1 MTLPKPKK
9 IDVEKYVGGLSRLRT
24 IDNPIKLSANESA
37 LGPSPKAIRALEK
50 DKDKIYKYPESDSKY
65 LRLNISKKFNIDPV
79 RIICGAGSD
88 QIFDLT
94 CQLFLESGDEVI
106 VTEFGFIMHRIYA
119 SLYKAKVMLAKE
131 KDFKASVD
139 EILEKVTS
147 KTKIVFIANP
157 NNPTGTYLNKS
168 EMLNLRQKLRND
180 ILLVVDDAYF
190 EYLGNKDDYASGLE
204 LFKNEENVLI
214 TRTFSKIYGLAG
226 LRLGWGYSSK
236 EIIDSMYQIKPPFN
250 VNRAALTAGVEA
262 INDNEWTQKAIDHNT
277 LWSKKIFSILNQCG
291 IKTNEPTANFFL
303 MNFKGL
309 KINSDEV
316 FEKLANKR
324 LILRKMTQYKMSNA
338 LRLTIG
344 NDHANEHFIE
354 SIRSILN

>member
-1 MTLPKPKK
+1 MILPKPKN
-9 IDVEKYVGGLSRLRT
+9 ITVERYVGGLSKFKK

-37 LGPSPKAIRALEK
+37 LGASPKAIKALEQ
-50 DKDKIYKYPESDSKY
+50 DKDKIFSYPESDSNS
-65 LRLNISKKFNIDPV
+65 LRDAISKKFNIKSE

-94 CQLFLESGDEVI
+94 CKLFLEPGDEVV

-119 SLYKAKVMLAKE
+119 TIHGAKILFAKE
-131 KDFKASVD
+131 KNYKASVD
-139 EILEKVTS
+139 EILSTVNN

-157 NNPTGTYLNKS
+157 NNPTGTYLSKK
-168 EMLNLRQKLRND
+168 EILDLRKKLRSN

-190 EYLGNKDDYASGLE
+190 EFINSDNFSSGLD
-204 LFKNEENVLI
+204 LFKDSANVLV

-250 VNRAALTAGVEA
+250 VNRAALAAGIEA
-262 INDNEWTQKAIDHNT
+262 INDNEWTKKAIDYNT
-277 LWSKKIFSILNQCG
+277 LWAKKIFSILKEYN
-291 IKTNEPTANFFL
+291 IKTNEPAVNFFL
-303 MNFKGL
+303 MNFDET
-309 KINSDEV
+309 KINSDEA
-316 FEKLANKR
+316 FEKLAADK
-324 LILRKMTQYKMSNA
+324 LIVRKMTQYKIHNS

-344 NDHANEHFIE
+344 NKEANENFIK
-354 SIRSILN
+354 SMGSILK